1 MNSSSSSE
9 DWSRDSSVTSWPA
22 LDDGSS
28 LAAVAGMPVGGVA
41 EDEWWVE
48 ATGWTGVDWTVVGV
62 AGVGVAVDAVSL
74 AVAGVGVEVDAV
86 SLAVAG
92 MGVEVGAVSLAVAG
106 VGVEVDAVSLAVAG
120 VGVAVDTLSLAE
132 ADVLPSRRARAL
144 RSSATCCLT
153 SSGLFLIHLRWL
165 SMLMT
170 SVWTGLFRSGVLS
183 RSSSA
188 GGFSSITVSNDVDFP
203 LPAIPTRTTLVMIL
217 FEEPRFISSL

>member
-28 LAAVAGMPVGGVA
+28 LAAVAGVPVGGVA

-62 AGVGVAVDAVSL
+62 AGVGVAVDTVSL
-74 AVAGVGVEVDAV
+74 AAV
-86 SLAVAG
+86 
-92 MGVEVGAVSLAVAG
+92 
-106 VGVEVDAVSLAVAG
+106 
-120 VGVAVDTLSLAE
+120 
-132 ADVLPSRRARAL
+132 DVLPSRRARAL
-144 RSSATCCLT
+144 RRPATCCLT
-153 SSGLFLIHLRWL
+153 SSGLFLIHLKWL

-188 GGFSSITVSNDVDFP
+188 GGFSSITVSSDVDFP
-203 LPAIPTRTTLVMIL
+203 LPAIPIDFLGTIATYKNGSMYGVVR
-217 FEEPRFISSL
+217 EEGRIEV

>member
-9 DWSRDSSVTSWPA
+9 DWSRDSSVTSWHV
-22 LDDGSS
+22 LDS
-28 LAAVAGMPVGGVA
+28 LAAVVGVPVGGVA
-41 EDEWWVE
+41 EDDWWVD
-48 ATGWTGVDWTVVGV
+48 AIGWTGVDWTVVGV

-74 AVAGVGVEVDAV
+74 AVAGVGVAVDAV
-86 SLAVAG
+86 SLA
-92 MGVEVGAVSLAVAG
+92 AV
-106 VGVEVDAVSLAVAG
+106 
-120 VGVAVDTLSLAE
+120 
-132 ADVLPSRRARAL
+132 DVLPSRRARAL

-170 SVWTGLFRSGVLS
+170 SVWTGLFRRGVLS

-188 GGFSSITVSNDVDFP
+188 GGFSSITVSSNVDFL

>member
-1 MNSSSSSE
+1 MNSSSNSE
-9 DWSRDSSVTSWPA
+9 DWSRDSSVTFWPA

-28 LAAVAGMPVGGVA
+28 LVAVAGVPIGCVA

-62 AGVGVAVDAVSL
+62 AGVGVAVDAVLL
-74 AVAGVGVEVDAV
+74 AVAGVGVEA
-86 SLAVAG
+86 
-92 MGVEVGAVSLAVAG
+92 
-106 VGVEVDAVSLAVAG
+106 DAVSLAVAG
-120 VGVAVDTLSLAE
+120 VGVVVDAVSLAAVDI
-132 ADVLPSRRARAL
+132 LPSRRARAL
-144 RSSATCCLT
+144 RRLATCCLI
-153 SSGLFLIHLRWL
+153 SSELFLIHLRWL

-188 GGFSSITVSNDVDFP
+188 GGFSSITVSSDVDFP

>member
-9 DWSRDSSVTSWPA
+9 DWSRDSSVISWPA

-28 LAAVAGMPVGGVA
+28 LAAVAGVPVGCVA
-41 EDEWWVE
+41 EDDWWVE

-74 AVAGVGVEVDAV
+74 AAADVGVAVDAI
-86 SLAVAG
+86 SLAVA
-92 MGVEVGAVSLAVAG
+92 V

-120 VGVAVDTLSLAE
+120 VGVAVDAVSLAVAGMGVAVDAVSLAA
-132 ADVLPSRRARAL
+132 ADVLPSRRARTL
-144 RSSATCCLT
+144 RSLATCCLT

-217 FEEPRFISSL
+217 LEEPRFISSL

>member
-9 DWSRDSSVTSWPA
+9 DWSKDSSVTSWPA

-28 LAAVAGMPVGGVA
+28 LAAVAEVPVGGVA

-62 AGVGVAVDAVSL
+62 AGVGVAVDA
-74 AVAGVGVEVDAV
+74 
-86 SLAVAG
+86 
-92 MGVEVGAVSLAVAG
+92 
-106 VGVEVDAVSLAVAG
+106 
-120 VGVAVDTLSLAE
+120 LSLA
-132 ADVLPSRRARAL
+132 AAVVLPSRRARAL
-144 RSSATCCLT
+144 RRPAMCCLT

-188 GGFSSITVSNDVDFP
+188 GGFSSITVSSDVDFP